1 MEPAAASLGQL
12 LDASKHFARRLF
24 TIGENR
30 LELLIVE
37 VQEERMRLLKAIML
51 LLSVAVFG
59 FFALLALNI
68 IVVVLLWNTSPLGVL
83 VGLTIVHA
91 SIAFALYRRLITL
104 LRDWKMLSA
113 TLEQL
118 GKDRA
123 CLG

>member
-37 VQEERMRLLKAIML
+37 VQEERMCLLKAIML

-68 IVVVLLWNTSPLGVL
+68 IVLLLLWNTSPLAVL

-91 SIAFALYRRLITL
+91 SIAFALYRRLIIL

>member
-83 VGLTIVHA
+83 VGLTIVHT
-91 SIAFALYRRLITL
+91 SIAFVLYRRLITL